1 MHLMGDSFVKKFV
14 ILTLSGEIAAVK
26 IDAS

>member
-1 MHLMGDSFVKKFV
+1 MEDSFVKKFV

>member
-1 MHLMGDSFVKKFV
+1 MGDSFVKKFV

>member
-1 MHLMGDSFVKKFV
+1 MEDSFVKKFV
-14 ILTLSGEIAAVK
+14 ILTLLGEIAAVK